1 MRQKIIALLLALA
14 VLTSVCA
21 VSALAEERAAPAEDA
36 RAAQTETPAENPEET
51 SGEDPAEDPEE
62 TSGGDPEASPE
73 ESGPAESPEEAPPSP
88 AGPDLAENVT
98 IRPDEVGEVTF
109 ENVERRMRENNL
121 QLLALE
127 QSVLSIEDIDY
138 DRLHDQLWRQLNDI
152 AKAQWAYVRAGSMM
166 HSLSQIPGSGV
177 TYSDYEY
184 NTTYDQL
191 DRAYDAVR
199 EQFDALVEGDMQ
211 KDNADLVRQ
220 LNNLEDQ
227 IVMAGESLY
236 AALTAMESQERS
248 LRRQLEGLDRT
259 VEEMELRYRLG
270 QISAM
275 QLTEVKT
282 GRTALESG
290 LATLG
295 MNVANYKLQLEMLI
309 GAEQT
314 GEIALGALPEV
325 TEEQLQ
331 AMDLERDLA
340 AAREKS
346 YELYDAEK
354 TLEDARDQYKEDAD
368 NWGYNENRMEYR
380 NVKRTWQAAQYTYNN
395 TVQSYE
401 LKFRT
406 LYAQVGDYRQI
417 WEAAKVSLESE
428 RASCA
433 ASELKY
439 RQGTISHNALLTA
452 EDDLREAE
460 EKVRSAAGDLF
471 STYNTYCW
479 AVQHGILN

>member
-14 VLTSVCA
+14 VLASVCA
-21 VSALAEERAAPAEDA
+21 VSALAEEQPVPAEDA
-36 RAAQTETPAENPEET
+36 QAAQTETAEETPGETSEET
-51 SGEDPAEDPEE
+51 SGETPEGSDPAEVSEE
-62 TSGGDPEASPE
+62 TE
-73 ESGPAESPEEAPPSP
+73 EPPSP

-98 IRPDEVGEVTF
+98 IQPDPLGEVTF

-138 DRLHDQLWRQLNDI
+138 DKLYDQLWHQLNDL
-152 AKAQWAYVRAGSMM
+152 AQAQWGLVQMSKFMSEY
-166 HSLSQIPGSGV
+166 
-177 TYSDYEY
+177 DYR
-184 NTTYDQL
+184 TSYDQL

-199 EQFDALVEGDMQ
+199 EQFDAIKEGDMQ

-236 AALTAMESQERS
+236 TALTAMESQERS
-248 LRRQLEGLDRT
+248 LQRQLGGLDRT
-259 VEEMELRYRLG
+259 VEEMELRYQLG

-275 QLTEVKT
+275 QLAEVKS
-282 GRTALESG
+282 GRTSLESG

-314 GEIALGALPEV
+314 GEISLGALPEV
-325 TEEQLQ
+325 TEKQLQ

-340 AAREKS
+340 AAKEKS

-368 NWGYNENRMEYR
+368 NWGYNEKHMEYR
-380 NVKRTWQAAQYTYNN
+380 NAKRTWDAAQYTYNN
-395 TVQSYE
+395 TVQNYE

-406 LYAQVGDYRQI
+406 LYAQVQDYRQI
-417 WEAAKVSLESE
+417 WETAKVSLECE
-428 RASCA
+428 RSSYA

-439 RQGTISHNALLTA
+439 QQGTISHNALLTA

>member
-14 VLTSVCA
+14 VLASVCA
-21 VSALAEERAAPAEDA
+21 VSALAEEQPVPAEAAQAEAPEGDAPAAAPEGAS
-36 RAAQTETPAENPEET
+36 PAETAPGAGDEAEEESAPEE
-51 SGEDPAEDPEE
+51 
-62 TSGGDPEASPE
+62 
-73 ESGPAESPEEAPPSP
+73 PPSP

-98 IRPDEVGEVTF
+98 IQPDPVGEVSF

-138 DRLHDQLWRQLNDI
+138 DKLYDQLWHQLNDL
-152 AKAQWAYVRAGSMM
+152 AQAQWGLVQMSKFMSEY
-166 HSLSQIPGSGV
+166 
-177 TYSDYEY
+177 DYR
-184 NTTYDQL
+184 TSYDQL

-199 EQFDALVEGDMQ
+199 EQFDAIKDGDMQ
-211 KDNADLVRQ
+211 KDNADVVRQ
-220 LNNLEDQ
+220 LNNLQDQ

-236 AALTAMESQERS
+236 TALTAMESQERS
-248 LRRQLEGLDRT
+248 LQRQLGGLDRT
-259 VEEMELRYRLG
+259 VEEMELRYQLG

-275 QLTEVKT
+275 QLAEVKS
-282 GRTALESG
+282 GRTSLESG

-314 GEIALGALPEV
+314 GEISLGALPEV
-325 TEEQLQ
+325 TEKQLQ

-340 AAREKS
+340 AAKEKS

-368 NWGYNENRMEYR
+368 NWGYNEKHMEYR
-380 NVKRTWQAAQYTYNN
+380 NAKRTWDAAQYTYNN
-395 TVQSYE
+395 TVQNYE

-406 LYAQVGDYRQI
+406 LYAQVQDYRQI
-417 WEAAKVSLESE
+417 WETAKVSLECE
-428 RASCA
+428 RSSYA

-439 RQGTISHNALLTA
+439 QQGTISHNALLTA

>member
-14 VLTSVCA
+14 VLASVCA
-21 VSALAEERAAPAEDA
+21 VSALAEEQPAPAEE
-36 RAAQTETPAENPEET
+36 QTQAETPE
-51 SGEDPAEDPEE
+51 
-62 TSGGDPEASPE
+62 GDA
-73 ESGPAESPEEAPPSP
+73 PAESEEAYPAEAAPEAGDEAEEDAPAETPSP

-98 IRPDEVGEVTF
+98 IQPDPVGEVSF

-138 DRLHDQLWRQLNDI
+138 DKLYDKLWHQLNDL
-152 AKAQWAYVRAGSMM
+152 AQAQWGLVQMSKFMSEY
-166 HSLSQIPGSGV
+166 
-177 TYSDYEY
+177 DYR
-184 NTTYDQL
+184 TSYDQL

-199 EQFDALVEGDMQ
+199 EQFDAIKEGDMQ

-220 LNNLEDQ
+220 LNNLQDQ

-236 AALTAMESQERS
+236 AALTSMEGQEAG

-259 VEEMELRYRLG
+259 VEEMELRYQLG

-275 QLTEVKT
+275 QLAEVKS

-295 MNVANYKLQLEMLI
+295 MNVKNYKLQLEMLI

-314 GEIALGALPEV
+314 GEIALGPLPEV
-325 TEEQLQ
+325 TAEQL
-331 AMDLERDLA
+331 AEMDLEKDLA
-340 AAREKS
+340 AAKERS

-368 NWGYNENRMEYR
+368 NWAYDEKQMEFR
-380 NVKRTWQAAQYTYNN
+380 NAKRTWQAAQYTYNN
-395 TVQSYE
+395 TVQNYE

-406 LYAQVGDYRQI
+406 LYAQVGDYHQI
-417 WEAAKVSLESE
+417 WEAAKVSLACEQS
-428 RASCA
+428 SYA
-433 ASELKY
+433 ASELKFQ
-439 RQGTISHNALLTA
+439 QGTISRNALLTA
-452 EDDLREAE
+452 GDDLREAE

>member
-14 VLTSVCA
+14 VLASVCA
-21 VSALAEERAAPAEDA
+21 VSALAEERAAPAE
-36 RAAQTETPAENPEET
+36 AQTQAETPQGDAPAETPEGEAPAEAAPET
-51 SGEDPAEDPEE
+51 GDEAPAED
-62 TSGGDPEASPE
+62 A
-73 ESGPAESPEEAPPSP
+73 PAEPPSP

-98 IRPDEVGEVTF
+98 IRPDPVGEVSF
-109 ENVERRMRENNL
+109 ENVERRMRENNF

-138 DRLHDQLWRQLNDI
+138 DKLYDKLWHQLNDI
-152 AKAQWAYVRAGSMM
+152 AQAQWGLVRASSAMR
-166 HSLSQIPGSGV
+166 SLSQIPGSGV
-177 TYSDYEY
+177 SYSDYEY
-184 NTTYDQL
+184 NTAYEQL

-199 EQFDALVEGDMQ
+199 EQFDAIVDGDMQ
-211 KDNADLVRQ
+211 KDNADLIRQ

-236 AALTAMESQERS
+236 TALAAMESQERS

-259 VEEMELRYRLG
+259 VEEMELRYQLG

-275 QLTEVKT
+275 QLTEVKA
-282 GRTALESG
+282 GRTSLESG

-295 MNVANYKLQLEMLI
+295 MNVRNYKLQLEMLI

-314 GEIALGALPEV
+314 GGIALGALPEV
-325 TEEQLQ
+325 TEQQLRE
-331 AMDLERDLA
+331 MDLERDLA
-340 AAREKS
+340 AAKDRS

-354 TLEDARDQYKEDAD
+354 TLEDARDQYKEDGD
-368 NWGYNENRMEYR
+368 NWGYNEDRMEFR
-380 NVKRTWQAAQYTYNN
+380 NVRRTWQAAQYTYNN

-417 WEAAKVSLESE
+417 WEAAKVSLECE
-428 RASCA
+428 RSSCEASR
-433 ASELKY
+433 LKY
-439 RQGTISHNALLTA
+439 QQGTISRNALLTA

>member
-14 VLTSVCA
+14 VLASVCA
-21 VSALAEERAAPAEDA
+21 VSALAEEQTAPAEE
-36 RAAQTETPAENPEET
+36 RAQAETPEGDTPAESEGAASAEDAPEAGDEAE
-51 SGEDPAEDPEE
+51 EDAPAE
-62 TSGGDPEASPE
+62 
-73 ESGPAESPEEAPPSP
+73 PPSP

-98 IRPDEVGEVTF
+98 IQPDPMGEVSF
-109 ENVERRMRENNL
+109 ESVERRMRENNL

-138 DRLHDQLWRQLNDI
+138 DKLYDKLWHQLNDI
-152 AKAQWAYVRAGSMM
+152 AKAQWGLVRMSKFM
-166 HSLSQIPGSGV
+166 SE
-177 TYSDYEY
+177 YDYR
-184 NTTYDQL
+184 TSYDQL

-199 EQFDALVEGDMQ
+199 EQFDAIVDGDMQ

-236 AALTAMESQERS
+236 AALTAMESQERG
-248 LRRQLEGLDRT
+248 LQRQLEGLDRT
-259 VEEMELRYRLG
+259 VEEMELRYQLG

-290 LATLG
+290 LATLR
-295 MNVANYKLQLEMLI
+295 MNVKNYKLQLEMLI

-314 GEIALGALPEV
+314 GEISLGALPEV
-325 TEEQLQ
+325 TEQQLQ
-331 AMDLERDLA
+331 EMDLERGLA
-340 AAREKS
+340 AAKDKS
-346 YELYDAEK
+346 YELYDAKK
-354 TLEDARDQYKEDAD
+354 TLEDARDQYKEDGD
-368 NWGYNENRMEYR
+368 NWGYNEDRMEFR

-417 WEAAKVSLESE
+417 WEAAKVSLECEQS
-428 RASCA
+428 SYA

-439 RQGTISHNALLTA
+439 QQGAISRNALLTA

-460 EKVRSAAGDLF
+460 EKVRAAAGDLF

>member
-1 MRQKIIALLLALA
+1 MRQRVIALLLALA
-14 VLTSVCA
+14 VLASVCA
-21 VSALAEERAAPAEDA
+21 VSALAEERAAPAESA
-36 RAAQTETPAENPEET
+36 ETAEPVPEGERAAGDGETHEN
-51 SGEDPAEDPEE
+51 GEAA
-62 TSGGDPEASPE
+62 GDGEAAGE
-73 ESGPAESPEEAPPSP
+73 EEAAEEPVPTP

-98 IRPDEVGEVTF
+98 IQPDPLGEVSF
-109 ENVERRMRENNL
+109 ANVERRMRENNL

-138 DRLHDQLWRQLNDI
+138 DKLYDKLWHQLNDL
-152 AKAQWAYVRAGSMM
+152 AQAQWGLVQMSKFMSEY
-166 HSLSQIPGSGV
+166 
-177 TYSDYEY
+177 DYR
-184 NTTYDQL
+184 TSYDQL

-199 EQFDALVEGDMQ
+199 EQFDAIVDGDMQ
-211 KDNADLVRQ
+211 KDNADVVRQ
-220 LNNLEDQ
+220 LNNLQDQ

-236 AALTAMESQERS
+236 AALTSMENQEAA

-259 VEEMELRYRLG
+259 VEEMELRYQLG

-275 QLTEVKT
+275 QLAEVKS

-295 MNVANYKLQLEMLI
+295 MNVKNYKLQLEMLI

-314 GEIALGALPEV
+314 GEVALGPLPEV
-325 TEEQLQ
+325 TAEQL
-331 AMDLERDLA
+331 AEMDLEKDLA
-340 AAREKS
+340 AAKERS

-368 NWGYNENRMEYR
+368 NWGYNEKRMEYR
-380 NVKRTWQAAQYTYNN
+380 NAKRTWQAAQYTYNN
-395 TVQSYE
+395 TVQNYE

-406 LYAQVGDYRQI
+406 LYAQVGDYHQI
-417 WEAAKVSLESE
+417 WEAAKVSLACEQS
-428 RASCA
+428 SYA
-433 ASELKY
+433 ASELKFQ
-439 RQGTISHNALLTA
+439 QGTISRNALLTA
-452 EDDLREAE
+452 GDDLREAE

>member
-1 MRQKIIALLLALA
+1 MRQRVIALLLALA
-14 VLTSVCA
+14 VLASVCA
-21 VSALAEERAAPAEDA
+21 VSALAEERAAPAESA
-36 RAAQTETPAENPEET
+36 ETAEPVPEGESAAGD
-51 SGEDPAEDPEE
+51 GEAAGE
-62 TSGGDPEASPE
+62 
-73 ESGPAESPEEAPPSP
+73 EEAAEEPVPTP

-98 IRPDEVGEVTF
+98 IQPDPLGEVSF
-109 ENVERRMRENNL
+109 ANVERRMRENNL

-127 QSVLSIEDIDY
+127 QSVLSIKDIDY
-138 DRLHDQLWRQLNDI
+138 DKLYDKLWHQLNDL
-152 AKAQWAYVRAGSMM
+152 AQAQWGLVQASSAMR
-166 HSLSQIPGSGV
+166 SLSQIPGSGV

-184 NTTYDQL
+184 HSTYDQL

-199 EQFDALVEGDMQ
+199 EQFDAIVDGDMQ
-211 KDNADLVRQ
+211 KDNADVVRQ
-220 LNNLEDQ
+220 LNNLQDQ

-236 AALTAMESQERS
+236 AALTSMEGQEAA

-259 VEEMELRYRLG
+259 VEEMELRYQLG

-275 QLTEVKT
+275 QLAEVKS

-295 MNVANYKLQLEMLI
+295 MNVKNYKLQLEMLI

-314 GEIALGALPEV
+314 GEIALGPLPEV
-325 TEEQLQ
+325 TAEQL
-331 AMDLERDLA
+331 AEMDLEKDLA
-340 AAREKS
+340 AAKERS

-368 NWGYNENRMEYR
+368 NWAYSEKQMEYR
-380 NVKRTWQAAQYTYNN
+380 NAKRTWQAAQYTYNN
-395 TVQSYE
+395 TVQNYE

-406 LYAQVGDYRQI
+406 LYAQVGDYHQI
-417 WEAAKVSLESE
+417 WEAAKVSLACEQS
-428 RASCA
+428 SYA
-433 ASELKY
+433 ASELKFQ
-439 RQGTISHNALLTA
+439 QGTISRNALLTA
-452 EDDLREAE
+452 GDDLREAE

>member
-1 MRQKIIALLLALA
+1 MRQKIIALMLALA
-14 VLTSVCA
+14 VLASVCA
-21 VSALAEERAAPAEDA
+21 VSALAEEQPAPAEEQS
-36 RAAQTETPAENPEET
+36 QTETPEGDAPAAAPE
-51 SGEDPAEDPEE
+51 
-62 TSGGDPEASPE
+62 EASPAETAPGAGDEAEE
-73 ESGPAESPEEAPPSP
+73 ESAPEEPPSP

-98 IRPDEVGEVTF
+98 IQPDPVGEVSF

-138 DRLHDQLWRQLNDI
+138 DKLYDQLWHQLNDL
-152 AKAQWAYVRAGSMM
+152 AQAQWGLVQMSKFMSEY
-166 HSLSQIPGSGV
+166 
-177 TYSDYEY
+177 DYR
-184 NTTYDQL
+184 TSYDQL

-199 EQFDALVEGDMQ
+199 EQFDAIKEGDMQ

-248 LRRQLEGLDRT
+248 LQRQLGGLDRT
-259 VEEMELRYRLG
+259 VEEMELRYQLG

-275 QLTEVKT
+275 QLAEAKS
-282 GRTALESG
+282 GRSSLESG

-314 GEIALGALPEV
+314 GEISLGALPEV

-331 AMDLERDLA
+331 KMDPERDLA
-340 AAREKS
+340 AAKDKS

-368 NWGYNENRMEYR
+368 NWGYNEKHMEYR
-380 NVKRTWQAAQYTYNN
+380 NAKRTWQAAQYTYNN
-395 TVQSYE
+395 TVQNYE

-417 WEAAKVSLESE
+417 WEAAKVSLECE
-428 RASCA
+428 RSSYE
-433 ASELKY
+433 ASELKFQ
-439 RQGTISHNALLTA
+439 QGTISRNALLTA
-452 EDDLREAE
+452 EDELREAE
-460 EKVRSAAGDLF
+460 EKVRAAAGDLF

>member
-1 MRQKIIALLLALA
+1 MRQKIIALMLALA
-14 VLTSVCA
+14 VLASVCA
-21 VSALAEERAAPAEDA
+21 VSALAEEQTAPAEEQ
-36 RAAQTETPAENPEET
+36 AQAETPEGDAPAAAPE
-51 SGEDPAEDPEE
+51 GESPAEAA
-62 TSGGDPEASPE
+62 PEAGDEAE
-73 ESGPAESPEEAPPSP
+73 EDAPAETPSP

-98 IRPDEVGEVTF
+98 IQPDPVGEVSF

-138 DRLHDQLWRQLNDI
+138 DKLYDKLWHQLNDI
-152 AKAQWAYVRAGSMM
+152 AKAQWGLVQMSKFMSEY
-166 HSLSQIPGSGV
+166 
-177 TYSDYEY
+177 DYR
-184 NTTYDQL
+184 TSYDQM

-199 EQFDALVEGDMQ
+199 EQFDAIKEGDMQ

-227 IVMAGESLY
+227 IVMAGEALY

-248 LRRQLEGLDRT
+248 LQRQLEGLDRT
-259 VEEMELRYRLG
+259 VEEMELRYQLG

-314 GEIALGALPEV
+314 GGIALGPLPEV
-325 TEEQLQ
+325 TEQQLQ
-331 AMDLERDLA
+331 EMDLERDLA
-340 AAREKS
+340 AAKDKS

-368 NWGYNENRMEYR
+368 NWGYNEKHMEYR
-380 NVKRTWQAAQYTYNN
+380 NAKRTWQAAQYTYNN
-395 TVQSYE
+395 TVQNYE

-406 LYAQVGDYRQI
+406 LYAQVGDYRQSL
-417 WEAAKVSLESE
+417 EAAKVSLECE
-428 RASCA
+428 RSSYE
-433 ASELKY
+433 ASELRY
-439 RQGTISHNALLTA
+439 QQGTISRNALLTA

-460 EKVRSAAGDLF
+460 EKVRAAAGDLF

>member
-14 VLTSVCA
+14 VLASVCA
-21 VSALAEERAAPAEDA
+21 VSALAEEQPAPAEEQS
-36 RAAQTETPAENPEET
+36 QTETPEGDAPAAAPEGASPAETAPGAGDEAEEESAPEE
-51 SGEDPAEDPEE
+51 
-62 TSGGDPEASPE
+62 
-73 ESGPAESPEEAPPSP
+73 PPSP

-98 IRPDEVGEVTF
+98 IQPDPVGEVSF

-138 DRLHDQLWRQLNDI
+138 DKLYDQLWHQLNDL
-152 AKAQWAYVRAGSMM
+152 AQAQWGLVQMSKFMSEY
-166 HSLSQIPGSGV
+166 
-177 TYSDYEY
+177 DYR
-184 NTTYDQL
+184 TSYDQL

-199 EQFDALVEGDMQ
+199 EQFDAIKEGDMQ

-248 LRRQLEGLDRT
+248 LQRQLGGLDRT
-259 VEEMELRYRLG
+259 VEEMELRYQLG

-275 QLTEVKT
+275 QLAEVKT
-282 GRTALESG
+282 GRSSLESG

-314 GEIALGALPEV
+314 GGIALGPLPEV
-325 TEEQLQ
+325 TEQQLQ
-331 AMDLERDLA
+331 EMDLERDLA
-340 AAREKS
+340 AAKDKS

-368 NWGYNENRMEYR
+368 NWGYNEKHMEYR
-380 NVKRTWQAAQYTYNN
+380 NAKRTWQAAQYTYNN

-417 WEAAKVSLESE
+417 LEAAKVSLE
-428 RASCA
+428 
-433 ASELKY
+433 
-439 RQGTISHNALLTA
+439 
-452 EDDLREAE
+452 
-460 EKVRSAAGDLF
+460 
-471 STYNTYCW
+471 
-479 AVQHGILN
+479 